1 MCVGSCFR
9 MLKFRFFS
17 TCSYSMVFWWVLLK
31 NGLCL
36 LSQFITLQFLVA
48 PPALISSSNIL
59 RQCLRITVKCTCY
72 FTNLYSPDVTLLVL
86 RIQCLSENFNRPFE
100 KPKLSRSKD
109 YSYLHTGL
117 CFQFNPVAK
126 NKAVTLTVHLV

>member
-31 NGLCL
+31 NGLCFAFPVYYT
-36 LSQFITLQFLVA
+36 SVFSCS
-48 PPALISSSNIL
+48 PPIISSSNIL

-86 RIQCLSENFNRPFE
+86 RIQCLSKNFNRPFE